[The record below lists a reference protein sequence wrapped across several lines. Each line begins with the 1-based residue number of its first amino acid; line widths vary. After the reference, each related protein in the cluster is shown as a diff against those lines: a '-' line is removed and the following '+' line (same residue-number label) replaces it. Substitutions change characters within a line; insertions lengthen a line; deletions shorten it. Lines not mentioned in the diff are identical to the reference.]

1 MKSPPSVLPYAYVA
15 TRPDTRRAPI
25 ELRYDDVTQHGHIKQ
40 TALPL
45 VLGRVCFG
53 ELWARHPLFATRKQR
68 IVTVLTRLVLEAEP
82 IAVSL
87 SAEVDGHGR
96 IELAHE
102 RGADGAVRA
111 LFLNAHGEM
120 WAVPSRRNP
129 AHANGPRPRV
139 LVGRAYGE
147 HVFTRPLAPAHER
160 KVLQFDVPGEPSVP
174 GAPYQRELVAMTA
187 RLPANAEPL
196 DPELTPDAAPWVFGL
211 LHTDHNQHVNSLV
224 YARACEEAA
233 LRRCALHDRNLGLHA
248 ARLEL
253 NYRKPCF
260 AGESL
265 VCMLQSYLVSGQP
278 GVIGYLGPVGCT
290 PERAHMSFRLQFRH
304 VPS

>member
-1 MKSPPSVLPYAYVA
+1 MKSPPSSPAYVV
-15 TRPDTRRAPI
+15 THPDTARAPF
-25 ELRYDDVTQHGHIKQ
+25 ELRYDDVTQHGHIKHS
-40 TALPL
+40 ALPL

-68 IVTVLTRLVLEAEP
+68 ISTVLSRLVLDAEP

-87 SAEVDGHGR
+87 RAAAEGHGR

-102 RGADGAVRA
+102 RADDGTVRA

-120 WAVPSRRNP
+120 WCVPSRRNP
-129 AHANGPRPRV
+129 AHAHGHGPRV

-147 HVFTRPLAPAHER
+147 HVFTRPLAAAHER
-160 KVLQFDVPGEPSVP
+160 KVLKFDLAGQPSVP
-174 GAPYQRELVAMTA
+174 GAPYRREPVAMTA

-196 DPELTPDAAPWVFGL
+196 DRAFTPDAAPWVFGL
-211 LHTDHNQHVNSLV
+211 MHTDHNHHVNSLV
-224 YARACEEAA
+224 YVRACEEAA
-233 LRRCALHDRNLGLHA
+233 LRRCALHDENLGLHA

-278 GVIGYLGPVGCT
+278 GVIGYLGPAGCA
-290 PERAHMSFRLQFRH
+290 PERAHVSFRLQFRH